1 MRKAKE
7 ARFELRVACREE
19 EPALALHGAKPVDCV
34 SMHAIGVVSQLAT
47 RNSNLSLAALLITLS
62 LSPVLGAQELTLGDA
77 VAIAQRQ
84 GYSAKSAA
92 AAVEAARRREDSFHS
107 RLFPQLSLRG
117 TAPDINRAIT
127 PVIQPDGTTQF
138 VEQSQMS
145 SSLTLEV
152 SQPIKLTGGELFV
165 SSGLSRL
172 DLMGDESARLWTSTP
187 LVVGLRQ
194 QIFRPNSLKWDR
206 EEQSLT
212 ADIAERDFAEARER
226 VAEETAGAFFDAF
239 AAEVALRNAESNVAV
254 NDSLFLL
261 SKGRYDVGKIG
272 ENDLLQSELAL
283 LRARN
288 SADAARLTRDR
299 AHATLRRQLG
309 MAPGSALTLAPAPRP
324 PDIRVDPQT
333 AVGYAVA
340 YRSEIQ
346 EHELQRTQAD
356 RRVRE
361 ARMNNGF
368 GATMTAMAGLN
379 QTSNVLGDAYRSP
392 LDQQRFSLALEI
404 PVLQWGAGRAEVQAA
419 QAEEERVEQTVLANR
434 QALEQEVYFAALE
447 IEQAGRQLEIAA
459 KADTVADRRFEV
471 AKNRYVIGKIDIS
484 DLYIAQSEKDAAVQS
499 YVQALRQYWTSYYR
513 LRRLTL
519 YDFVVGERIR

>member
-1 MRKAKE
+1 MMMSRLSTSSAPAVRTSSAPTVRG
-7 ARFELRVACREE
+7 ARR
-19 EPALALHGAKPVDCV
+19 
-34 SMHAIGVVSQLAT
+34 ST
-47 RNSNLSLAALLITLS
+47 LAAITAIALSCITLS
-62 LSPVLGAQELTLGDA
+62 PVVAQELTLTDA
-77 VAIAQRQ
+77 IEIAQRQ
-84 GYSAKSAA
+84 GYSARGAA
-92 AAVEAARRREDSFHS
+92 AAVEAARWREDAFRA
-107 RLFPQLSLRG
+107 RLFPRLSLRG

-138 VEQSQMS
+138 VEQSQMN

-152 SQPIKLTGGELFV
+152 SQPIRATGGELFV

-172 DLMGDESARLWTSTP
+172 DLMGDQSARLWTSTP
-187 LVVGLRQ
+187 LVLGIRQ
-194 QIFRPNSLKWDR
+194 QIFRPNALKWDR

-212 ADIAERDFAEARER
+212 ANIAERDYAEARER

-261 SKGRYDVGKIG
+261 SKGRYEVGKIG

-288 SADAARLTRDR
+288 AADAARLTRDR

-309 MAPGSALTLAPAPRP
+309 MAPGEALTLAPAPRP
-324 PDIRVDPQT
+324 PDVRVDPAV
-333 AVGYAVA
+333 AVGYAVQN
-340 YRSEIQ
+340 RSEIR

-361 ARMNNGF
+361 ARTSNGF
-368 GATMTAMAGLN
+368 GATVTAIAGLN
-379 QTSNVLGDAYRSP
+379 QTATVLGDAYRSP
-392 LDQQRFSLALEI
+392 LDQQRLSLSLEM
-404 PVLQWGAGRAEVQAA
+404 PVLQWGAGRASVQAA
-419 QAEEERVEQTVLANR
+419 QADQERVEQTVLANR
-434 QALEQEVYFAALE
+434 QALEQEVHFAALE
-447 IEQAGRQLEIAA
+447 IEQNARQLEIAA

-471 AKNRYVIGKIDIS
+471 AKNRYVIGKIGIS
-484 DLYIAQSEKDAAVQS
+484 DLYIAQNEKDGAVQS

-519 YDFVVGERIR
+519 YDFVVGAPIR

>member
-1 MRKAKE
+1 MMMPSSRPHPPRA
-7 ARFELRVACREE
+7 ARRRLPTAPPRRNLA
-19 EPALALHGAKPVDCV
+19 AATLLALCC
-34 SMHAIGVVSQLAT
+34 IAT
-47 RNSNLSLAALLITLS
+47 AS
-62 LSPVLGAQELTLGDA
+62 LGAQELTLADA
-77 VAIAQRQ
+77 VEIAQRQ
-84 GYSAKSAA
+84 GYTARGAA
-92 AAVEAARRREDSFHS
+92 AAVAAARWREDSYRA

-127 PVIQPDGTTQF
+127 PVIQPDGSTQF
-138 VEQSQMS
+138 VERSQMN

-152 SQPIKLTGGELFV
+152 AQPIRATGGEVFL

-172 DLMGDESARLWTSTP
+172 DLMGDESTRLWTSTP
-187 LVVGLRQ
+187 LVLGIRQ
-194 QIFRPNSLKWDR
+194 QLFRPNALKWDR

-212 ADIAERDFAEARER
+212 ANIAERDYAEARER

-239 AAEVALRNAESNVAV
+239 AAEVALRNAQSNVAV

-288 SADAARLTRDR
+288 AADAALLTRDR

-309 MAPGSALTLAPAPRP
+309 MAPGQALTLAPPPRP
-324 PDIRVDPQT
+324 PDVRADPAA
-333 AVGYAVA
+333 AVAYAVQ
-340 YRSEIQ
+340 YRSEIR

-361 ARMNNGF
+361 ARTSSGF
-368 GATMTAMAGLN
+368 GATVTAIAGLN
-379 QTSNVLGDAYRSP
+379 QSATVLGDAYRSP
-392 LDQQRFSLALEI
+392 LDQQRLSLAVEV
-404 PVLQWGAGRAEVQAA
+404 PVLQWGAGRASVQAA
-419 QAEEERVEQTVLANR
+419 QAEQDRVEQTVLANR
-434 QALEQEVYFAALE
+434 QALEQEVHFAALE
-447 IEQAGRQLEIAA
+447 LEQNGRQLEIAA

-471 AKNRYVIGKIDIS
+471 AKNRYVIGKIGIS
-484 DLYIAQSEKDAAVQS
+484 DLYIAQNEKDGAVEA
-499 YVQALRQYWTSYYR
+499 YVQALRGYWTSYYR

-519 YDFVVGERIR
+519 YDFVVGAPIR